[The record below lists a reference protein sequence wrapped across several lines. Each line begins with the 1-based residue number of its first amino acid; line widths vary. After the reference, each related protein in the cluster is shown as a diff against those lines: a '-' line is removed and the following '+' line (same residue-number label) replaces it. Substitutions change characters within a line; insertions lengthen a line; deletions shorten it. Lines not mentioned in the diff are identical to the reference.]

1 MRLRSLEIQGF
12 KSFPDRIKLTFHD
25 GITAVVGPNG
35 SGKSNIADAVRWV
48 LGEQS
53 VKTLRGG
60 RMEDVIFG
68 GTQSRNPQ
76 GCAQVQIVLENAD
89 RMLPCD
95 SDEVTVSRKLYRSG
109 ESEYRLN
116 GAAVRLKDIYELF
129 MDTGLGRDGYSI
141 IGQGRIAEIV
151 SAKSA
156 QRREIFEEAAGI
168 SKFRYRKQEAQR
180 RLEGAEENLL
190 RLQDILSELEGRV
203 EPLRVQAEKANA
215 FLALA
220 QEKKG
225 LELSLWLRTLE
236 TAKAALNQQED
247 KLLLAQGDHQAIQQ
261 ELDSLEAAISACYA
275 QMQQLSVQAE
285 ELRAQVQQAEE
296 ERAAAASRRAV
307 LENDLVHSEAARRQA
322 QQELDRAGESDSQ
335 LDTRIQEQRQQIAG
349 RQEQAGQLRERQQ
362 ELKVRQQAV
371 SQEQNG
377 LDAKVEA
384 LKERRFTLN
393 QSLNETKLS
402 SASGATLIQESL
414 SRLEALREN
423 AVVKDGNIARLE
435 GECADCRD
443 LLHQLEDTLRSLG
456 NSRDGLRLKQQGRR
470 EKLDRLARDCQQL
483 EDRARERLQRAK
495 VLFDMENSLEGF
507 SGSVKYVMAQAQKG
521 ALQGV
526 CGPVSRLIQVED
538 RYALAIEIALGAS
551 LQHIVVQ
558 DEGVAKRA
566 IGMLKSAKAGR
577 ATFLPLTTVK
587 GRRLSEPWLEGM
599 EGFLGLAAG
608 LVGCDPQ
615 FSGVVDQLLG
625 RVAVAEDL
633 DCATLIAQRGGH
645 RFRVVT
651 LDGQVINAGGSM
663 TGGYAARS
671 AGILSRAKEIETL
684 RAQARGYEDQAGA
697 LQTQLKA
704 AREDLS
710 ALQAQ
715 LQGVEGELATAQ
727 EDRVRCEARLAQ
739 LESALR
745 EAVAAKEQAAQEYSS
760 LNGRLEELRAQ
771 NGTNSDLIQ
780 ALEQQLEQ
788 VAQALSGLSAQRE
801 AGRTQAEQ
809 LAAQRAQL
817 EVELAALEK
826 ETDGLCRMVEQL
838 IEQKSHQQEHT
849 QALRLQLEQLEAQ
862 DHQTREQIAQAQ
874 RQGEQLG
881 EAIQRLNGEIA
892 QHGQQRNLLEAQATG
907 HRAQEK
913 QVTARRETAA
923 RELERLQ
930 AQRDSLQGEY
940 DGVIAKLWEEYE
952 LTRTQAAQLAQPTQD
967 PQGDGRR
974 LAEVKGK
981 IKALGSVNVGAVE
994 EYREVSQ
1001 RYRFLKEQTQDAQD
1015 SRQQLL
1021 RLIEKLTSDMRTIF
1035 LEEFRQIS
1043 QNFSKIFVEL
1053 FGGGRAE
1060 LTLSDPQDPLES
1072 GIEIFVQPP
1081 GKIIKNLAS
1090 LSGGEQAFVAIAIY
1104 FAILRRRP
1112 APFCLLDEIEAAL
1125 DDVNV
1130 TRFAQYL
1137 RRISGKT
1144 QFIAITH
1151 RRGTME
1157 AADVLYGVTMQ
1168 EEGVSKLLELRLD
1181 EAEEKL
1187 GLAAQS

>member
-1 MRLRSLEIQGF
+1 M
-12 KSFPDRIKLTFHD
+12 
-25 GITAVVGPNG
+25 
-35 SGKSNIADAVRWV
+35 
-48 LGEQS
+48 
-53 VKTLRGG
+53 
-60 RMEDVIFG
+60 
-68 GTQSRNPQ
+68 
-76 GCAQVQIVLENAD
+76 
-89 RMLPCD
+89 
-95 SDEVTVSRKLYRSG
+95 
-109 ESEYRLN
+109 
-116 GAAVRLKDIYELF
+116 
-129 MDTGLGRDGYSI
+129 
-141 IGQGRIAEIV
+141 
-151 SAKSA
+151 
-156 QRREIFEEAAGI
+156 
-168 SKFRYRKQEAQR
+168 
-180 RLEGAEENLL
+180 
-190 RLQDILSELEGRV
+190 
-203 EPLRVQAEKANA
+203 
-215 FLALA
+215 
-220 QEKKG
+220 
-225 LELSLWLRTLE
+225 
-236 TAKAALNQQED
+236 
-247 KLLLAQGDHQAIQQ
+247 
-261 ELDSLEAAISACYA
+261 
-275 QMQQLSVQAE
+275 
-285 ELRAQVQQAEE
+285 
-296 ERAAAASRRAV
+296 
-307 LENDLVHSEAARRQA
+307 
-322 QQELDRAGESDSQ
+322 
-335 LDTRIQEQRQQIAG
+335 
-349 RQEQAGQLRERQQ
+349 
-362 ELKVRQQAV
+362 
-371 SQEQNG
+371 
-377 LDAKVEA
+377 
-384 LKERRFTLN
+384 
-393 QSLNETKLS
+393 
-402 SASGATLIQESL
+402 
-414 SRLEALREN
+414 
-423 AVVKDGNIARLE
+423 
-435 GECADCRD
+435 
-443 LLHQLEDTLRSLG
+443 
-456 NSRDGLRLKQQGRR
+456 
-470 EKLDRLARDCQQL
+470 
-483 EDRARERLQRAK
+483 
-495 VLFDMENSLEGF
+495 
-507 SGSVKYVMAQAQKG
+507 
-521 ALQGV
+521 
-526 CGPVSRLIQVED
+526 
-538 RYALAIEIALGAS
+538 
-551 LQHIVVQ
+551 
-558 DEGVAKRA
+558 
-566 IGMLKSAKAGR
+566 
-577 ATFLPLTTVK
+577 
-587 GRRLSEPWLEGM
+587 
-599 EGFLGLAAG
+599 
-608 LVGCDPQ
+608 
-615 FSGVVDQLLG
+615 
-625 RVAVAEDL
+625 
-633 DCATLIAQRGGH
+633 
-645 RFRVVT
+645 VT

-671 AGILSRAKEIETL
+671 AGILSRAKEIEAL

-801 AGRTQAEQ
+801 AGRVQAEQ

-838 IEQKSHQQEHT
+838 TEQKSHQQEHT

-862 DHQTREQIAQAQ
+862 DRQTREQITQAQ